1 MKIGKTAKSH
11 IATAMI
17 ISATFLFAGCGTI
30 TPKEALPDVVEKDN
44 SNNESLAIEND
55 IKEENQDNDITSGND
70 VTDNQKAP
78 TENTNIYKEKFGLSN
93 TKI

>member
-30 TPKEALPDVVEKDN
+30 TPKEYVVEINARFRGAVTVKHFYH
-44 SNNESLAIEND
+44 SITIKRKICSSVYTVLIECVQ
-55 IKEENQDNDITSGND
+55 ILQMIHIERS
-70 VTDNQKAP
+70 A
-78 TENTNIYKEKFGLSN
+78 
-93 TKI
+93 